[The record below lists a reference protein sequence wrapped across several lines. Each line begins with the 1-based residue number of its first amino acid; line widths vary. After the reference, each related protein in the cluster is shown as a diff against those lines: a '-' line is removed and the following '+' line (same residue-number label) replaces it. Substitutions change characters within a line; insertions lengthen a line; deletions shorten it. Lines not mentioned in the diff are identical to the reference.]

1 MPRVP
6 DGTPGKS
13 NRCIASVR
21 DHIGEFACAK
31 FSSCGRDT
39 RGLLGGKMFS
49 EIFEGLFGKKKKY
62 HELKKENHYQ
72 VESENLAVPEVH
84 VDHGDAA
91 PEKEKE
97 EAGHAETGEDE
108 SITYDNVAIP
118 EIHVHHKK
126 K

>member
-1 MPRVP
+1 MALLA
-6 DGTPGKS
+6 
-13 NRCIASVR
+13 NRTDAVHLFGIASEKPHARISLRVAA
-21 DHIGEFACAK
+21 ILAAYLEE
-31 FSSCGRDT
+31 
-39 RGLLGGKMFS
+39 KMLS

-91 PEKEKE
+91 PEQEKE